1 MKSLR
6 RHESL
11 IPLSRE
17 HHYGLMLCMRLH
29 RGLQL
34 FNQDEKWVREKA
46 AQAAQFFE
54 TDMAAHFKAEEK
66 TLFPAMR
73 SLTGTS
79 ALLDELVSEHRKL
92 EAIAARLDGA
102 EIANLVDV
110 LGEFADLLESHIR
123 KEEREL
129 FPLYE
134 TQMSL
139 EMAAD
144 VGQEINGIIGNAMQP
159 GNPELLT

>member
-1 MKSLR
+1 MKLGR

-17 HHYGLMLCMRLH
+17 HHYGLMLCMRIH
-29 RGLQL
+29 RGLPL
-34 FNQDEKWVREKA
+34 HNQDEMWVREKA
-46 AQAAQFFE
+46 VQAAQFFE
-54 TDMAAHFKAEEK
+54 TEMAAHFKAEE
-66 TLFPAMR
+66 TALFPAMR

-79 ALLDELVSEHRKL
+79 VLLGELLAEHRKL

-102 EIANLVDV
+102 EIAKLVDV
-110 LGEFADLLESHIR
+110 LGEFADLLEAHIR

-134 TQMSL
+134 TQMSP
-139 EMAAD
+139 EMAAEI
-144 VGQEINGIIGNAMQP
+144 GQEINGIIGDAMQP
-159 GNPELLT
+159 ANPELLK